1 MTHKVS
7 SLGVALSARASLR
20 LAALPLA
27 VAAAFP
33 VVAQTMPAVPS
44 LSETVVTA
52 ARVEQPLSDLVGDVS
67 IVDRATIERSGAT
80 GVADVLARLPGIEM
94 TRNGGIGN
102 NTSVYIRGAEHRF
115 TAVYIDGV
123 RVDSQTTGGVSW
135 ESIPLAQID
144 RIEVL
149 RGPAAAVYGSDA
161 IGGVI
166 QLFTKRGDGK
176 PMPYVGVGI
185 GSYKLRRGEAG
196 VSGSAGPDNA
206 FDYSLGVSREVSD
219 GFNVQPLRLRNPVR
233 TGTFGADGYT
243 SPDRDGYDITAANAR
258 LGFKINPSQ
267 RVELTMLR
275 SDTDS
280 RYDVRSTVRRATYPD
295 DTNANTLRTVG
306 AAWIAKWNDVYST
319 RLQVTDSRSTYETNP
334 SFYRTETQLRNY
346 LFQNEFRFGPH
357 SATVALERREDELD
371 NAATAFGTRLTGK
384 RSQNALALGYG
395 FVQGPHSIQLH
406 ARHDEDSE
414 FGGKSTGSAGYGFVQ
429 GPHSIQL
436 HARHDEDS
444 EFGGKTTGSAGYGF
458 AITPQWRATAS
469 AGTSFRAP
477 TLYQRFSQY
486 GVAGLSPEEG
496 RNVEVGLR
504 YTEGATNAGIV
515 AYRNRVTNLVTFDST
530 SFACTDAVATG
541 FGGCYGNTARAEY
554 DGVTLSAGHRIG
566 PVTLRASAD
575 FQDPRDLSTG
585 NQLARRARKHGM
597 VGADWDVAGWRLG
610 AEMQTSGMRYD
621 DAANLRKLGGYTVFN
636 LVASTQLT
644 RELSLVA
651 RIDNVGDKDYVLAR
665 TYATSGRA
673 GYIGLK
679 WAPQ

>member
-7 SLGVALSARASLR
+7 SSGVALSSRVCLR

-33 VVAQTMPAVPS
+33 VIAQTMAAAPS
-44 LSETVVTA
+44 LGETVVTA
-52 ARVEQPLSDLVGDVS
+52 ARVAQPLSDLVGDVS
-67 IVDRATIERSGAT
+67 IVDRTTIERSGAT
-80 GVADVLARLPGIEM
+80 GVADVLVRLPGIEM
-94 TRNGGIGN
+94 VRNGGIGN
-102 NTSVYIRGAEHRF
+102 TTSVFIRGAEQRF
-115 TAVYIDGV
+115 TAVYIDGT
-123 RVDSQTTGGVSW
+123 RIDSQTTGGVSW
-135 ESIPLAQID
+135 EAIPLAQID

-196 VSGSAGPDNA
+196 VSGSAGQDNA
-206 FDYSLGVSREVSD
+206 FDYSLGVSREISD

-233 TGTFGADGYT
+233 SGTFSADGYT
-243 SPDRDGYDITAANAR
+243 SSDRDGYDITSANAR

-280 RYDVRSTVRRATYPD
+280 HYDTRYTARRAVYPD

-306 AAWIAKWNDVYST
+306 AAWIAKWNDIYST
-319 RLQVTDSRSTYETNP
+319 RLQVTDSKSTYETNP
-334 SFYRTETQLRNY
+334 SFYRTETQLRNF

-406 ARHDEDSE
+406 ARHDD
-414 FGGKSTGSAGYGFVQ
+414 
-429 GPHSIQL
+429 
-436 HARHDEDS
+436 DS

-477 TLYQRFSQY
+477 TLYQRFSEY
-486 GVAGLSPEEG
+486 GVAGLNPEQG

-504 YTEGATNAGIV
+504 YADGATNAGIV
-515 AYRNRVTNLVTFDST
+515 AYRNRVTNLITFDTT
-530 SFACTDAVATG
+530 SFACPDAVASG
-541 FGGCYGNTARAEY
+541 FGGCYGNTARAAYE
-554 DGVTLSAGHRIG
+554 GVTLSGGHRIG
-566 PVTLRASAD
+566 AVTLRASAD
-575 FQDPRDLSTG
+575 FQDPRDRSTG

-644 RELSLVA
+644 RELSLIA